1 MTNEQFPSTKA
12 TLPLSVLHRRKQAG
26 VSLPLLAIFLGVTAL
41 VLYFAV
47 VYGPR
52 YFTKAKVQNELSALA
67 DFKSNLVSYGSK
79 VGLFNAT
86 NASLVAL
93 VNQNFFPQSMVSGT
107 AAAPIVTNQW
117 GGNDSVALGTLVT
130 AGDSLNFT
138 KTGIPATACTEFG
151 TAIDNVASVVTI
163 NGTSTKA
170 AGAIT
175 NPATVGTSCGG
186 AAGDDNVFVITIA
199 K

>member
-1 MTNEQFPSTKA
+1 MSNTSTRLA
-12 TLPLSVLHRRKQAG
+12 ISRKQAG

-52 YFTKAKVQNELSALA
+52 YFTKAKVQNELSALS
-67 DFKSNLVSYGSK
+67 DLKSNLVSYGSK
-79 VGLFNAT
+79 VGLFTAANS
-86 NASLVAL
+86 SLVAL
-93 VNQNFFPQSMVSGT
+93 VNQNFFPASMVSGT

-117 GGNDSVALGTLVT
+117 GGNDTVAVATIVV
-130 AGDSLNFT
+130 AGDAVAFT

-151 TAIDNVASVVTI
+151 TAIDNIASIITI
-163 NGTSTKA
+163 NGTGTKA
-170 AGAIT
+170 AGGVS

-186 AAGDDNVFVITIA
+186 AAGDNNTFVITVS